1 MNLMVLL
8 LFLELAAT
16 VLCIA
21 LGDTWTE
28 TTTHG
33 VVLCVDVVFPSKI
46 AGRRAPWSLPKEAA
60 SIKMI
65 RSLKVK

>member
-1 MNLMVLL
+1 MNRMVLL

-21 LGDTWTE
+21 LADTLTR
-28 TTTHG
+28 TTAHG
-33 VVLCVDVVFPSKI
+33 AVLYAEVEFPSKT
-46 AGRRAPWSLPKEAA
+46 ADCRAPWSLAKEAA
-60 SIKMI
+60 SIKVN

>member
-1 MNLMVLL
+1 MVLL

-21 LGDTWTE
+21 LADTLTE
-28 TTTHG
+28 THG
-33 VVLCVDVVFPSKI
+33 VVLCAQVGFPSKT